1 MAHLASDSDTLILEY
16 PDMYWNSVYYAVDVS
31 GTVLGSLRADKTSIV
46 SFDAKGQQGFTLKT
60 PGSPGYVSFPSIDLF
75 ESPVS

>member
-1 MAHLASDSDTLILEY
+1 
-16 PDMYWNSVYYAVDVS
+16 MYWNTVYYAVDAS
-31 GTVLGSLRADKTSIV
+31 GTVLGSLHVDKTSIV

-75 ESPVS
+75 EFPVS